1 MNDVKT
7 EVLREQKSN
16 LISMVVRLQ
25 RGQKNIHQKKYKQPT
40 VENYIETLKD
50 HIIEVSRKDI
60 QRVAEKYLIEDQN
73 TTGWF
78 IPQN

>member
-1 MNDVKT
+1 MNNVET
-7 EVLREQKSN
+7 EALKEQKSE

-50 HIIEVSRKDI
+50 HIIEVSKEIQKRDENNDI
-60 QRVAEKYLIEDQN
+60 CN
-73 TTGWF
+73 H
-78 IPQN
+78 

>member
-1 MNDVKT
+1 MNNVET
-7 EVLREQKSN
+7 EALKEQKSD

-50 HIIEVSRKDI
+50 HIIEVSKEIQKRDENNDI
-60 QRVAEKYLIEDQN
+60 CN
-73 TTGWF
+73 H
-78 IPQN
+78 

>member
-40 VENYIETLKD
+40 VESYIETLKD
-50 HIIEVSRKDI
+50 YIIKISKELKERSGI
-60 QRVAEKYLIEDQN
+60 Q
-73 TTGWF
+73 
-78 IPQN
+78 